1 MNQNNNNNNI
11 DWGGWV
17 LTVVMLGLFWPV
29 GLVLLFRQLMGY
41 GRRSGRT
48 DRGTAFKRHPY
59 DLEQERRA
67 AEARGE
73 TGAPPVWE
81 TSQSS
86 PGGAQTAETTKG
98 KKKGGWEKVK
108 KTTVSRGP
116 VDVSKGKILTIIG
129 AGIAATFGIG
139 LLSTLGD
146 AIAYGPFRYYIE
158 DLIPLAGFFGGGL
171 VCLYAGRQRQ
181 KKAKRYK
188 KYLAYIGRNTEV
200 SLHTLA
206 SAMGVR
212 ERTVYDDLQDM
223 LDSGVLPVG
232 YIDVSSGKLVLS
244 DEGISEPK
252 AERASEEEP
261 AKEEKDENA
270 ILQEIREV
278 NDAIPDE
285 IMSAKIDRIGE
296 ITSKILDYQRKSPN
310 KSRQLRSFLNYY
322 LPTTLKVL
330 RAYAQLDAQGIEG
343 ENINA
348 AKARIEGMM
357 DQVVAGFEKQLDKL
371 FQDDALDIKSDVEVL
386 ENMLKKDGL
395 ADDGMNM
402 GSFSSGDTQKELERV
417 IEDLN
422 QSNGQGLTLGG

>member
-1 MNQNNNNNNI
+1 MNQNNNNI

-17 LTVVMLGLFWPV
+17 LTVIMLGLFWPV

-41 GRRSGRT
+41 GRRGK
-48 DRGTAFKRHPY
+48 RGGTVKRHPY

-67 AEARGE
+67 AAARGE
-73 TGAPPVWE
+73 TWAPPVWE
-81 TSQSS
+81 TEQA
-86 PGGAQTAETTKG
+86 GAPDANAGKG

-116 VDVSKGKILTIIG
+116 VDVSKGKPLMVVGAII
-129 AGIAATFGIG
+129 AGIFGIG
-139 LLSTLGD
+139 LLTTLGD
-146 AIAYGPFRYYIE
+146 IIAYGYASYYAS
-158 DLIPLAGFFGGGL
+158 DLVTLAGFFGGGL

-188 KYLAYIGRNTEV
+188 KYLAYIGKNTEV

-212 ERTVYDDLQDM
+212 EKVVYDDLQDM
-223 LDSGVLPVG
+223 LDTGVLPVG
-232 YIDVSSGKLVLS
+232 YIDLSSGKLVLS
-244 DEGISEPK
+244 DEGISDPEP
-252 AERASEEEP
+252 EEEPEAEP
-261 AKEEKDENA
+261 AKEEQDENA

-285 IMSAKIDRIGE
+285 VMSAKIDRIGE
-296 ITSKILDYQRKSPN
+296 ITSKILDYQRKNPN
-310 KSRQLRSFLNYY
+310 KSGQLRSFLNYY

-348 AKARIEGMM
+348 AKERIEGMM

-395 ADDGMNM
+395 ADDGMNL
-402 GSFSSGDTQKELERV
+402 SGFRSEDTL
-417 IEDLN
+417 EDLKKTADDWN
-422 QSNGQGLTLGG
+422 KTGGQGLTLGG